1 MNKNE
6 FEQFLYRQIPI
17 TKAMGFRVLEFTSS
31 RVRILASLEPNI
43 NHKSTAFGGSINSLM
58 TICGWAMMFIN
69 IKGIDPNAHIV
80 IQKSKINYLLPIEGD
95 FIAEC
100 NLSDETVIRKFFET
114 YSKHKKGRL
123 VLKVSCYQQ
132 DILTTEYEGHYVAF
146 K

>member
-1 MNKNE
+1 MNEKE

-17 TKAMGFRVLEFTSS
+17 TKAMGFRVLEFTTSK
-31 RVRILASLEPNI
+31 VRILAELEPNI

-58 TICGWAMMFIN
+58 TICGWAMMFAN
-69 IKGIDPNAHIV
+69 VKDLDPNAHIV
-80 IQKSKINYLLPIEGD
+80 IQKSKINYLLPIGGD

-100 NLSDETVIRKFFET
+100 SLPDEALRQKFFET

-123 VLKVSCYQQ
+123 VLKVSCYHQ